1 MEWKRV
7 LGNFTRKIM
16 SLNRRSKRSI
26 LVATDVMGAVIILWL
41 AYVMRLSEW
50 WPEFYLFNS
59 WKLFLFAPLAA
70 ILVFTKMGLY
80 RVVMRAIGPRFFGLA
95 GLSVC
100 LLTLALCIFIFL
112 FEIRPRTVPVIF
124 GIILWLYLCGSRL
137 FAQSFFVFPMK
148 KLEFLL

>member
-16 SLNRRSKRSI
+16 ILNRRSKRSI
-26 LVATDVMGAVIILWL
+26 LVATDLMGAVIILWL
-41 AYVMRLSEW
+41 SYVIMLSEW
-50 WPEFYLFNS
+50 WPEFYLFNY
-59 WKLFLFAPLAA
+59 WKLFLFVPLAA

-112 FEIRPRTVPVIF
+112 FDIRPRTVPVIF